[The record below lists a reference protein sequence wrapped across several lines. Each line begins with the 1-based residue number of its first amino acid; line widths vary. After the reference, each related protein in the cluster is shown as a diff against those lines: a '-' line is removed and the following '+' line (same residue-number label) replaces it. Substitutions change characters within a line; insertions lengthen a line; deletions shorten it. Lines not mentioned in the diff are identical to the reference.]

1 MSGARQ
7 LINPYPEYTE
17 EPSEVISSQR
27 EAKTRRM
34 PATLKIFLVAA
45 CCVVVSVLYLQQ
57 QITSYHLNVE
67 LGYLQQQVK
76 ELEQQNDY
84 LMLHLEAERSLPKI
98 EEIARRE
105 LGMID
110 PELSISLVVDQLQEV
125 DSDGQGRWLAQESS
139 ADSPGF
145 LASLTTWLN
154 KAFPLGGV
162 EAGTL
167 RRK

>member
-110 PELSISLVVDQLQEV
+110 PELSISLVVI
-125 DSDGQGRWLAQESS
+125 SCKRWIVTDRTLAGSESS

>member
-1 MSGARQ
+1 
-7 LINPYPEYTE
+7 
-17 EPSEVISSQR
+17 
-27 EAKTRRM
+27 
-34 PATLKIFLVAA
+34 
-45 CCVVVSVLYLQQ
+45 
-57 QITSYHLNVE
+57 
-67 LGYLQQQVK
+67 
-76 ELEQQNDY
+76 
-84 LMLHLEAERSLPKI
+84 MLHLEAERSLPKI

>member
-84 LMLHLEAERSLPKI
+84 LMLHLEAERSLPEI
-98 EEIARRE
+98 EEIARR
-105 LGMID
+105 
-110 PELSISLVVDQLQEV
+110 SWV
-125 DSDGQGRWLAQESS
+125 
-139 ADSPGF
+139 
-145 LASLTTWLN
+145 
-154 KAFPLGGV
+154 
-162 EAGTL
+162 
-167 RRK
+167 